1 MHAYTRTYTYLQPL
15 LQDEAAAR
23 SLLVHTVCMRRQLY
37 LRPMRVPHMCSLYA
51 CLTCVPDMRLVCATP
66 ASSKPEL
73 QPAQPPKRR
82 ELVSS
87 AMPSSCMHRVAYAVL
102 PALAVLC
109 DVTPLDCNGA
119 AMWDGVLVLR
129 RAAPWRFPAG
139 PRGLRRGMRA
149 REVLRGGGGPGGETG
164 EAITTPEE
172 LAMVGLPRPHTCCLL
187 ATLLRSLLRC
197 CAVKQHSPMSP
208 R

>member
-1 MHAYTRTYTYLQPL
+1 
-15 LQDEAAAR
+15 
-23 SLLVHTVCMRRQLY
+23 
-37 LRPMRVPHMCSLYA
+37 
-51 CLTCVPDMRLVCATP
+51 
-66 ASSKPEL
+66 
-73 QPAQPPKRR
+73 
-82 ELVSS
+82 
-87 AMPSSCMHRVAYAVL
+87 MPSSCMHRVAYAVL